1 MAEQIKKFKPK
12 MVSISD
18 GDDIQKL
25 KDLIKDMDGDMP
37 EILYGADGKDQR
49 NLIFKK
55 LPLLFCFLFLTPCV
69 SSMSY
74 TNLRPIV
81 TVRTT
86 RRRSY
91 AP

>member
-1 MAEQIKKFKPK
+1 MSCAKLCCRSVLLTPSSAFLHENKKQGKNLAVMAEQIKKFKPK

-49 NLIFKK
+49 K
-55 LPLLFCFLFLTPCV
+55 
-69 SSMSY
+69 
-74 TNLRPIV
+74 
-81 TVRTT
+81 
-86 RRRSY
+86 
-91 AP
+91 

>member
-49 NLIFKK
+49 K
-55 LPLLFCFLFLTPCV
+55 
-69 SSMSY
+69 
-74 TNLRPIV
+74 
-81 TVRTT
+81 
-86 RRRSY
+86 
-91 AP
+91 